1 MNTKSKKYFEDLP
14 LHELLEVDENKL
26 TLEEARTYFQ
36 VIQANRNTPQ
46 KRRAK
51 TKKESNKLTGKNVL
65 ISDMDDLLQG

>member
-14 LHELLEVDENKL
+14 LHELLEVDESKL

-65 ISDMDDLLQG
+65 ISDIDDLLQG

>member
-14 LHELLEVDENKL
+14 LHELLEVDESKL